1 MTEDGLAKLFDEI
14 MHSARRS
21 NFYNTTDLFDVFMTT
36 CKVPDYAMPI
46 LNDAG
51 WTRSVL
57 AGDLQFFTGTTK

>member
-14 MHSARRS
+14 MHSARRA

-36 CKVPDYAMPI
+36 CKVPDFAMPI

-51 WTRSVL
+51 WTKSVL
-57 AGDLQFFTGTTK
+57 AGDVQFFKGATK